1 MKKRFFI
8 VSILMVLFLA
18 ISTGCS
24 GGIKCGKCG
33 GTGDCTNCNGT
44 GKIIMNNKCYVC
56 SGDGKC
62 DICSGTGRL

>member
-1 MKKRFFI
+1 MKKRLVF
-8 VSILMVLFLA
+8 VSILMVLFLT
-18 ISTGCS
+18 IFTGCS
-24 GGIKCGKCG
+24 EPKCGKCG

-56 SGDGKC
+56 SGDSKC